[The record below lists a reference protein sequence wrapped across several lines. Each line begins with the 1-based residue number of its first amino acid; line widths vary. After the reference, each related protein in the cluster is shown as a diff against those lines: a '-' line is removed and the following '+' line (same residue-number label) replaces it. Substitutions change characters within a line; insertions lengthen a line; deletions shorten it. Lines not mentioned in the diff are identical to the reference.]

1 MAEPAG
7 LGTGALLAAPPPAA
21 SPWQR
26 LYAGAHRLRAGWYR
40 TRSRG
45 LPRPVLCVGNLHWGG
60 AGKTPLVAAVARHL
74 CQGGAR
80 VCILSRGY
88 GSQGS
93 HGSRARGVRVVSRGD
108 GPLLSPEAAGDEPV
122 QLAGELAGVAVVVGS
137 DRYRA
142 GLAALA
148 LLRPAPDVFLLDDG
162 FSHLALRRDLD
173 LLAFPAADPFGGGRL
188 WPGGRLREPLA
199 AAARANAVV
208 LTGARLGGASAEPGD
223 AASAGAEVRGATAT
237 SGAAATSA
245 GLSDGAAAFTTAAS
259 GVPLC
264 AVSAAGAALA
274 AALRPYGFAGP
285 GFASSTLA
293 GAALLHTASGGGVA
307 LPAGSRVLLVSAI
320 ARPEAFA
327 AAARELDF
335 AVMGE
340 LHFPDHHPYPPA
352 SLERIAAAV
361 AASGAAAALV
371 TSKDRVKLAGRLA
384 VPLAELPVAAV
395 PEPAFWD
402 WLDDAVGRLP
412 AGGSRAPVADP
423 GRPAAES

>member
-1 MAEPAG
+1 MAEPAD
-7 LGTGALLAAPPPAA
+7 LATGSLLEAPPPAT

-26 LYAGAHRLRAGWYR
+26 LYSGAHRLRAGWYR

-45 LPRPVLCVGNLHWGG
+45 LPRPVLSIGNLHWGG
-60 AGKTPLVAAVARHL
+60 AGKTPLTAAVARHL
-74 CQGGAR
+74 NLRGAR

-88 GSQGS
+88 RSRGG
-93 HGSRARGVRVVSRGD
+93 HGSLAHGVRVVSRGD
-108 GPLLSPEAAGDEPV
+108 GPLLSPAAAGDEPV
-122 QLAGELAGVAVVVGS
+122 LLAGELAGVAVVVGP

-142 GLAALA
+142 GLAALD

-199 AAARANAVV
+199 AAARADAVV
-208 LTGARLGGASAEPGD
+208 LTGARLGD
-223 AASAGAEVRGATAT
+223 AA
-237 SGAAATSA
+237 
-245 GLSDGAAAFTTAAS
+245 
-259 GVPLC
+259 
-264 AVSAAGAALA
+264 AAGAALA

-293 GAALLHTASGGGVA
+293 GATLLHTASGGVP
-307 LPAGSRVLLVSAI
+307 LPAGSSVLLVSAI

-340 LHFPDHHPYPPA
+340 LRFPDHHPYPPA

-402 WLDDAVGRLP
+402 WLDDAVGRLT
-412 AGGSRAPVADP
+412 AGGSRAPIAAR
-423 GRPAAES
+423 GRLAAES